1 MTAPSAGLVTV
12 GKTFLIKSAVEIK
25 TWDQAVTYSVNGYG
39 LTVASNYGFK
49 MEPDKNGF
57 HQQSGSWAHQMCVL
71 DIDDE
76 WKEPYAIIR
85 NSWGDVHGK
94 LYDFYDKTLLP
105 VGCLRV
111 TRKAL
116 EGMITNGEVYAF
128 CQYDQPK
135 SQDVDASLFKLWH
148 GK

>member
-1 MTAPSAGLVTV
+1 M
-12 GKTFLIKSAVEIK
+12 
-25 TWDQAVTYSVNGYG
+25 
-39 LTVASNYGFK
+39 
-49 MEPDKNGF
+49 
-57 HQQSGSWAHQMCVL
+57 

-94 LYDFYDKTLLP
+94 LYDFYDNTQLP

-116 EGMITNGEVYAF
+116 EGMIRDGEVYAF
-128 CQYDQPK
+128 CQYTQPK
-135 SQDVDASLFKLWH
+135 SQDIDAALFKLWT
-148 GK
+148 KTK